1 MARRGAVAVAAL
13 ALLASGCGA
22 GADDPDGPDG
32 APASADASPDTS
44 PDASPSET
52 ASSAEPSEEPPAVE
66 PAGGPVLQV
75 GGYSVSAPR
84 RFKVNNDTP
93 FVDTAIGPVG
103 GGLSGGIAFGVYA
116 TADPLSLDQAM
127 RRSWR
132 PYRTKPK
139 GFEEQPTT
147 TLGSRTA
154 YYYTADEGKYYVDH
168 VMGMWDG
175 GLVELRVEVSR
186 RMPPVQQREIV
197 ESVRLTYARG

>member
-22 GADDPDGPDG
+22 DDPDGPGG
-32 APASADASPDTS
+32 APASSDS
-44 PDASPSET
+44 SPSET
-52 ASSAEPSEEPPAVE
+52 ASSPEPSEETPEVQPAS
-66 PAGGPVLQV
+66 GPLLQV

-93 FVDTAIGPVG
+93 FADSAIGPVG
-103 GGLSGGIAFGVYA
+103 GGLFAGVSFGAYA
-116 TADPLSLDQAM
+116 TADTLSLDQAM

-132 PYRTKPK
+132 PDRTKPP

-154 YYYTADEGKYYVDH
+154 YYYTADDGDLHIDH
-168 VMGMWDG
+168 VLGMWDG
-175 GLVELRVEVSR
+175 GLVELRIEFSDD
-186 RMPPVQQREIV
+186 MPPAEQSAIV